1 MKGGHFMC
9 CISNKILYNYT
20 QMLFSGRSFSV
31 FVNQKLKDA
40 DLLVIQ
46 RSINNFTN
54 NMSTDGKVLSYVHM

>member
-1 MKGGHFMC
+1 
-9 CISNKILYNYT
+9 
-20 QMLFSGRSFSV
+20 MLFSGRSFSV

>member
-1 MKGGHFMC
+1 MC